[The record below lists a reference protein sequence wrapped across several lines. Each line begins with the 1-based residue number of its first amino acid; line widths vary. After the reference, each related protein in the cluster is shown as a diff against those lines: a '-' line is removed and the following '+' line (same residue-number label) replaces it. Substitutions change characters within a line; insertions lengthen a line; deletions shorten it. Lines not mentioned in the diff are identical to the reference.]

1 MGERVSLP
9 ACMRNIKLILEYD
22 GTGYSGWQ
30 VQPGQKTIEGVLKGC
45 IRKVTGE
52 EVKLRA
58 AGRTDA
64 GVHALGQVVNFYTNT
79 TIPAPSLQRALNSLL
94 PPDIVVRSAE
104 DVGEDFDARRS
115 SKAKI
120 YLYLIFN
127 SPSPSAIYRHYSWYV
142 REPLDLDLMRRGSTL
157 LIGEMDFSSFR
168 ATGCTATHPVRSIES
183 IRIFKEG
190 DLVKIEVKGKAFLRH
205 MVRNIVGTL
214 VDLGR
219 GRFTIED
226 MERIIEAKDRTKAG
240 ISAPAR
246 GLFLKEVEY

>member
-1 MGERVSLP
+1 
-9 ACMRNIKLILEYD
+9 MRNVKLVLEYD
-22 GTGYSGWQ
+22 GTAYSGWQ
-30 VQPGQKTIEGVLKGC
+30 IQPGQKTIEGVLKEC
-45 IRKVTGE
+45 IRRVTGE
-52 EVKLRA
+52 EVKLRV

-64 GVHALGQVVNFYTNT
+64 GVHALGQVVNFYTAT
-79 TIPAPSLQRALNSLL
+79 RIPSPSLQRALNSLL

-104 DVGEDFDARRS
+104 DVEEDFDARRS
-115 SKAKI
+115 AKAKV
-120 YLYLIFN
+120 YLYLLFN
-127 SPSPSAIYRHYSWYV
+127 SPSPSAIYRNYSWYV
-142 REPLDLDLMRRGSTL
+142 RENLDLDLMRKGSTL

-168 ATGCTATHPVRSIES
+168 ATGCTARHPIRSIDS
-183 IRIFKEG
+183 IRTVREG

-226 MERIIEAKDRTKAG
+226 LKEIIEAKDRTKAG
-240 ISAPAR
+240 IGAPAK